1 MKPTKPNSNQTQTQT
16 RLKLKP
22 DSNQNR
28 DRTELRQ
35 NRTPCHTNP
44 LLHLPSTPESLPKIC
59 NRILSVAVFALIKTE
74 HFPKNCLQS
83 CPAVKTS
90 LRISSSRGPACHLSG
105 LDKSARIGC
114 FPAGVADFTLPCT
127 HCELFFRID
136 PREPSQR
143 FRYPVIARCMPS
155 WAPSVA
161 GRRSLHEFS
170 PEIWLKRPLR
180 RPTGGHKACRPA
192 FHRFPW
198 PAKNPLPPAS
208 DRYFFPGRSDSLVD
222 TIRVHLGSSG
232 IFGRFRGFLSTGFP
246 PRPNRSPPAFPDALP
261 ESVGR
266 SGNRTGRGGFWPVC
280 CRGRPE
286 CRRHLPGGRAVA
298 RSSGVRHNAV
308 S

>member
-1 MKPTKPNSNQTQTQT
+1 M
-16 RLKLKP
+16 
-22 DSNQNR
+22 
-28 DRTELRQ
+28 
-35 NRTPCHTNP
+35 
-44 LLHLPSTPESLPKIC
+44 
-59 NRILSVAVFALIKTE
+59 FALIRTE

-90 LRISSSRGPACHLSG
+90 LRISSSSGPACHLSG

-180 RPTGGHKACRPA
+180 RPTGGHKACCPA

-222 TIRVHLGSSG
+222 TIRVHLGSLRDIRKVSRVS
-232 IFGRFRGFLSTGFP
+232 FDWVSAPSQSVAPRFSRRPARICGEIREPDRAWWFLAGLLPRETGM
-246 PRPNRSPPAFPDALP
+246 SAPPAGWA
-261 ESVGR
+261 
-266 SGNRTGRGGFWPVC
+266 
-280 CRGRPE
+280 CRCP
-286 CRRHLPGGRAVA
+286 LKWSTA
-298 RSSGVRHNAV
+298 
-308 S
+308 